1 MDNAKILFGLAI
13 CLLFV
18 GTLFYNYNIYIAI
31 VFMLVSIICSA
42 KAYKLQQIK

>member
-18 GTLFYNYNIYIAI
+18 GILFLNYNIYFAI
-31 VFMLVSIICSA
+31 IFMLVSIVCSA
-42 KAYKLQQIK
+42 KSYKLQKN